1 MQSHFENINDVK
13 SEFLKRYKHPYIDE
27 ALYDQVFVEDYM
39 WYIYKLVDQKD
50 HIIADALVNM
60 QVSLNVHDIVDQH
73 FNESS
78 SQEELKDNQLKVLL
92 GDYHSSL
99 FYKLLSNAELTNAL
113 YHFLPYIKKINE
125 YKVDLLHKQ
134 FTPKEWVEQ
143 VINVY
148 SHLFNGIAHYYEIES
163 YEDQWLPEI
172 QSKILS
178 LHNYLP
184 WFTQLINNQQNEIK
198 QVIEQR

>member
-1 MQSHFENINDVK
+1 MQTHFENINNFK
-13 SEFLKRYKHPYIDE
+13 NEFLKRYKHPYIDE
-27 ALYDQVFVEDYM
+27 ALYDQVFVEGYM
-39 WYIYKLVDQKD
+39 WYIYQLVDQKD

-60 QVSLNVHDIVDQH
+60 QVSLNVHDIVDQY

-99 FYKLLSNAELTNAL
+99 FYKLLSNAGLTNAL
-113 YHFLPYIKKINE
+113 YHFLPYIKRINE

-134 FTPKEWVEQ
+134 FSPNEWVEQ

-148 SHLFNGIAHYYEIES
+148 SHLFNGIAKYYEVES
-163 YEDQWLPEI
+163 YEEEWLPEI
-172 QSKILS
+172 KNKILS

-184 WFTQLINNQQNEIK
+184 WFNDLVNHQQSEIK